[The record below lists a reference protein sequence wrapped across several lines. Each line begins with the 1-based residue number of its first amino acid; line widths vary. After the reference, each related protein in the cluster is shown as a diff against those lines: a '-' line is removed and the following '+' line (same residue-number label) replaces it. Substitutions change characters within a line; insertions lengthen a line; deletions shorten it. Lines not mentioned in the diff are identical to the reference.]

1 MTDSLA
7 KLGDTIDAFVAE
19 RDWAQFHTP
28 KNLAMSVAI
37 GRRADGTL
45 PGART
50 PISPRLDPAQR
61 KLVAQEMGDVLIYLV
76 RLSRILDIDLV
87 AAAAAKLELNRVKY
101 PIEKAKGR
109 ATVRRSRVGAASYCE
124 ISARTAGHAITANRE
139 PRAGRRRPSQVQA
152 CLQCFSAKKSTT
164 IAAIHIRF
172 MSPTTTST
180 AITAQQ
186 QPGRVGAVDRA
197 ARSEPVR
204 AAPKSCET
212 MNASGLWQPSRQT
225 RFHDVN

>member
-37 GRRADGTL
+37 EAAELMEHFQWGTDADS
-45 PGART
+45 AA
-50 PISPRLDPAQR
+50 LDPAQR

-109 ATVRRSRVGAASYCE
+109 ATKY
-124 ISARTAGHAITANRE
+124 
-139 PRAGRRRPSQVQA
+139 
-152 CLQCFSAKKSTT
+152 
-164 IAAIHIRF
+164 
-172 MSPTTTST
+172 
-180 AITAQQ
+180 
-186 QPGRVGAVDRA
+186 VDL
-197 ARSEPVR
+197 E
-204 AAPKSCET
+204 
-212 MNASGLWQPSRQT
+212 
-225 RFHDVN
+225 